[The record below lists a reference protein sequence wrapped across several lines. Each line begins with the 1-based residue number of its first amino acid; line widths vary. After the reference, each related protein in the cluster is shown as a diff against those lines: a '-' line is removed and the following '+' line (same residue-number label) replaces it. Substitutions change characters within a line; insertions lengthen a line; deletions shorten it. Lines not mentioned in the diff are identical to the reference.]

1 MKGDWF
7 MFRYFFSR
15 LLLTPAIWVSL
26 IPGVVVVLLDGYCK
40 SGLVN
45 ADWLVCRFDFFQH
58 ISTTSG
64 SITLFTDGF
73 LYTVLRFIDAR
84 NLYQLNGEISWIIEI
99 ALLVIGQYLLF
110 FSVMI
115 LALVTMTG
123 I

>member
-1 MKGDWF
+1 
-7 MFRYFFSR
+7 MFRHFFSR
-15 LLLTPAIWVSL
+15 LFLTPNFWASL

-40 SGLVN
+40 NGLVN
-45 ADWLVCRFDFFQH
+45 ADWLVCRLDFFQH

-64 SITLFTDGF
+64 SVTLVADGL
-73 LYTVLRFIDAR
+73 LYTVLRFLDAR
-84 NLYQLNGEISWIIEI
+84 NLYQLNGKISWIIEI

-110 FSVMI
+110 VSVMI